1 MVRTTRIRSYM
12 AGVAMLGIFLPASSW
27 AFGRDSQPQEK
38 NSPVMKTAEQV
49 KKNILALKGL
59 PASQFNTVM
68 DFMST
73 SLGVRCNHC
82 HVSDSTGWQF
92 EKDDKAEKR
101 TARKMI
107 QMVMDLNT
115 KNFGGRNAV
124 TCVTCHH
131 GSPQPTALMSL
142 PQPPAKP
149 EKENT
154 AIPSMPGVEQLLASY
169 EKGLGG
175 ADALKKI
182 SSRIMKG
189 VSVDAQGKE
198 SPIEIVQQEP
208 DKYAATTTGDRGA
221 FTRTV
226 NGTAGWMSSPRG
238 TRELP
243 PDAVEELKRD
253 GALFPIV
260 RMKELSKTMR
270 VSDKDTVNGTTAY
283 LLTAP
288 AGEHNTERY
297 YIDSSSGLLLRR
309 VIITE
314 TMIGDIPE
322 QVDYSDYRA
331 VNGAMVPF
339 TVRTA
344 AVDPRDGSTQRF
356 SSIEQNVSI
365 DEKKFSMPE
374 NKKK

>member
-1 MVRTTRIRSYM
+1 MLARSCMV
-12 AGVAMLGIFLPASSW
+12 AVATLGIFLPASLRAS
-27 AFGRDSQPQEK
+27 GRDSQPQEK
-38 NSPVMKTAEQV
+38 NPPAMKTAEPV
-49 KKNILALKGL
+49 KKNIQALKGL

-131 GSPQPTALMSL
+131 GTTEPTALMPL
-142 PQPPAKP
+142 PQPPAKS
-149 EKENT
+149 EKEGV
-154 AIPSMPGVEQLLASY
+154 AVPSLPGVEQVLASC
-169 EKGLGG
+169 ENALGG

-182 SSRIMKG
+182 SSRVMKG
-189 VSVDAQGKE
+189 VSIDAQGKE
-198 SPIEIVQQEP
+198 SPIEIVQQGP
-208 DKYAATTTGDRGA
+208 DKYAATMTGDRGT

-226 NGTAGWMSSPRG
+226 NGIAGWMSSPRG

-253 GALFPIV
+253 GALFPV
-260 RMKELSKTMR
+260 FRMRELSKMMR
-270 VSDKDTVNGTTAY
+270 VSNKDTANGATAY

-288 AGEHNTERY
+288 AGEHGTERY
-297 YIDSSSGLLLRR
+297 YIDSSTGLLLRR

-322 QVDYSDYRA
+322 QVDYFDYRT
-331 VNGAMVPF
+331 VDGVKVPF

-365 DEKKFSMPE
+365 NARKFSMPE
-374 NKKK
+374 SKKK

>member
-1 MVRTTRIRSYM
+1 MVRTMLLRSYI
-12 AGVAMLGIFLPASSW
+12 VALAALAISLQPSAC
-27 AFGRDSQPQEK
+27 AIGRENQPQEK
-38 NSPVMKTAEQV
+38 TSPAVKTAEQV
-49 KKNILALKGL
+49 RKNIQALKGL
-59 PASQFNTVM
+59 PASQFSTVM
-68 DFMST
+68 DFMAT

-107 QMVMDLNT
+107 QMVVDLNT

-131 GSPQPTALMSL
+131 GTPEPTALMPL

-149 EKENT
+149 EKEGV
-154 AIPSMPGVEQLLASY
+154 AVPSLPGVEQVLASY
-169 EKGLGG
+169 ENSLGG

-182 SSRIMKG
+182 SSRVMKG
-189 VSVDAQGKE
+189 VSIDVQGKE
-198 SPIEIVQQEP
+198 SPIEIVQQGP
-208 DKYAATTTGDRGA
+208 DKYAATTSGDRGT

-253 GALFPIV
+253 GALFPIA
-260 RMKELSKTMR
+260 RMKELSKMMR
-270 VSDKDTVNGTTAY
+270 VGDKDTVNGATAY
-283 LLTAP
+283 LLTVP
-288 AGEHNTERY
+288 AGEHGTERY
-297 YIDSSSGLLLRR
+297 YIDSSNGLLLRK
-309 VIITE
+309 VMITE

-322 QVDYSDYRA
+322 QIDYSDYRA
-331 VNGAMVPF
+331 VGGVKVPF

-356 SSIEQNVSI
+356 SSIELNVSI
-365 DEKKFSMPE
+365 DAKKFSMPE
-374 NKKK
+374 SKKK